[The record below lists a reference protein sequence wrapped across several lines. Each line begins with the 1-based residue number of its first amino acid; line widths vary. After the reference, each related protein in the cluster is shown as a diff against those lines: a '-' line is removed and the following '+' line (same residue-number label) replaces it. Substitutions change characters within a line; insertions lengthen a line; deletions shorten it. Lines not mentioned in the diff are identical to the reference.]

1 MEISCWRPLRVLG
14 LHLFMNLQAFKG
26 DCSSQERAITF
37 TVVGSGLSGVVLRG
51 GLRAGGVALI
61 SSTSNCLGKW
71 WPAVG
76 TMLRLLALLILVKQ
90 LMNLVEQRTNCI
102 CNPHHVV
109 Q

>member
-1 MEISCWRPLRVLG
+1 MG

-26 DCSSQERAITF
+26 
-37 TVVGSGLSGVVLRG
+37 GLLFPRKSHHFHCGGLWASGVVLRG

-61 SSTSNCLGKW
+61 SSTRNCLGKW

-90 LMNLVEQRTNCI
+90 LMNLVEQRMNCI
-102 CNPHHVV
+102 CKPHHVV